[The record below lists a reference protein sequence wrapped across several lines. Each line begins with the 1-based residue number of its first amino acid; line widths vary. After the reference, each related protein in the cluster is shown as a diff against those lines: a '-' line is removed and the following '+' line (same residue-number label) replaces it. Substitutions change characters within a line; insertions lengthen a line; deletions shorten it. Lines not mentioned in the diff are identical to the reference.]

1 MTAGAVQ
8 GGEGAAPCEVGGG
21 EGEGEFLHH
30 LAKQALFGGFCPF
43 APAAGQVPMGGPWQ
57 AGAVI
62 AQIGQHRIAADQRRF
77 GADEVSH

>member
-43 APAAGQVPMGGPWQ
+43 AAAAGQVPMGGPWQ
-57 AGAVI
+57 AFVVI
-62 AQIGQHRIAADQRRF
+62 AQVCQHRIAANERGL